1 MNGNHIK
8 KGIFASRVGGGEQKN
23 FGFLP
28 IRGKALIYLAAAEKF
43 ISTLIWFGRRSL
55 EEMMLISSDVL
66 IENSGRQ
73 LLPNKSRKRFELS
86 DF

>member
-8 KGIFASRVGGGEQKN
+8 KGIFASRVGGGEQEKKVW
-23 FGFLP
+23 LSP
-28 IRGKALIYLAAAEKF
+28 DTGKALIYLAAAEKF
-43 ISTLIWFGRRSL
+43 ISTLIWFGHRSL

-73 LLPNKSRKRFELS
+73 LLPNKSRKGS
-86 DF
+86 N